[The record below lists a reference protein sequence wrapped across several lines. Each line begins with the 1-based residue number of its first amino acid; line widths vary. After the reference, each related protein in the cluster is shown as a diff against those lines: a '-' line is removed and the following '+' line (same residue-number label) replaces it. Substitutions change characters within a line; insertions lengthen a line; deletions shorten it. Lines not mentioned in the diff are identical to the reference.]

1 MSVVYGVTEP
11 TPTETHDAGTEERR
25 IMLAAQ
31 NFPNENGRSVVL
43 ALPES
48 PLAAALEEQLRQQ
61 GWTVHRAASCAKAR
75 RLACRHLPDA
85 LILPADSPDESGW
98 LTCAKLMRAQ
108 PRLRVVLVGER
119 TAFAVQ
125 FARFVGATALVPPG
139 AGAEEVLARVEGA
152 VLQVV

>member
-1 MSVVYGVTEP
+1 LV
-11 TPTETHDAGTEERR
+11 
-25 IMLAAQ
+25 
-31 NFPNENGRSVVL
+31 
-43 ALPES
+43 
-48 PLAAALEEQLRQQ
+48 AALEEQLRQQ

-98 LTCAKLMRAQ
+98 LVCAKLVRAQ
-108 PRLRVVLVGER
+108 PRMRVVLVGER
-119 TAFAVQ
+119 TPFAVQ

-139 AGAEEVLARVEGA
+139 TSAEELVARVEGA